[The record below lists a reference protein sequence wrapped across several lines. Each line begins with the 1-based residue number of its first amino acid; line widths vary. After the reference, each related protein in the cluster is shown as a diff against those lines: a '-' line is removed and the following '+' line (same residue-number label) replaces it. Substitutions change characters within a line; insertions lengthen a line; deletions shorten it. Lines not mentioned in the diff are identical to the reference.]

1 MIVGGYTIVGK
12 RVAVLVVGGGNLEWA
27 PDGSRVAK
35 VPIVDYIHE
44 LSDRLG
50 HCVWLAQDSGTWGV
64 SLAGTTTQ
72 IKGRLDPEKVTVIG
86 IDATVRGALNSM
98 WLFFRYALER
108 PYGVFFL
115 PAFMTMLPIYPLAR
129 LFLKKNAVYVG
140 TDWEMYLAES
150 PKGKWLGWQTLY
162 RASFQGSMRLADIVI
177 ARGRRLADLSR
188 RHNANVVETV
198 PLAHMDF
205 SSPGIAPLPRGEE
218 PYKILYVGLIRFDK
232 GLGDL
237 LEALALIR
245 ERRPNSAVVL
255 DVLGEGPDRASL
267 EAVALDLG
275 IADSV
280 NFRGWIDSPD
290 EVGHYYSD
298 AHALVMPTST
308 HPEGVPRCID
318 EALVR
323 GIPVVATR
331 IAGVPAEFSDGEVLL
346 VDPSAPARLADGVEH
361 ILFEPEVRRQYIE
374 GAERRRLH
382 WSRFRSAGEQHA
394 MLLKGESSPD

>member
-267 EAVALDLG
+267 
-275 IADSV
+275 
-280 NFRGWIDSPD
+280 
-290 EVGHYYSD
+290 
-298 AHALVMPTST
+298 ALVMPTST